1 MPWIRG
7 SGIEVWLVS
16 SPFAPQG
23 NPAMSHRCLSACSPA
38 ELIAA
43 RSEAFTRADFGFI
56 YDSYH
61 SASNFRRQF
70 ATRDEYLAFGRESLG
85 RDYRIV
91 SCHILAEKVE
101 EHESQVVF
109 LMEMNVHGKLQRYAE
124 LAWLRLE
131 NAAWHYHRGQ
141 KMSAEEFPADPLSLT
156 ISDFARLDP
165 ATIF

>member
-1 MPWIRG
+1 M
-7 SGIEVWLVS
+7 SQHSHSVWT
-16 SPFAPQG
+16 
-23 NPAMSHRCLSACSPA
+23 PA

-61 SASNFRRQF
+61 SESNFRRQF
-70 ATRDEYLAFGRESLG
+70 AGRDEYLAFGRESLG
-85 RDYRIV
+85 RDYQIV
-91 SCHILAEKVE
+91 SCQILAEHVAA
-101 EHESQVVF
+101 HESQVVF
-109 LMEMNVHGKLQRYAE
+109 LMEMKAHGELQCYAE

-131 NAAWHYHRGQ
+131 NAAWRYHRGQ
-141 KMSAEEFPADPLSLT
+141 KMSAEELPADPHKLN